1 MKRFSLLIFTL
12 LLSLNSFSQTG
23 LDSTKIQLDKESAQI
38 IAKALVSYQAK
49 LQEVDQLH
57 TKIDLL
63 NDKINI
69 QSQVTTKLDTQISN
83 LTTTVDGKNR
93 QLSLERE
100 KSNKLQK
107 EVMMS
112 KIVTRI
118 YKIGTYAGIIL
129 IPVVLFLK

>member
-1 MKRFSLLIFTL
+1 M
-12 LLSLNSFSQTG
+12 NSFSQTG

>member
-1 MKRFSLLIFTL
+1 M
-12 LLSLNSFSQTG
+12 NSFSQTG
-23 LDSTKIQLDKESAQI
+23 LDSTKIQLDKESAQV